1 MHYTF
6 KNVHLRTLEK
16 TWDRRLSVPRSVVNV
31 RIYDYRFVKLYRD
44 TLRLVRELLKHEE
57 TPIELARL
65 IADMLY
71 SANLIDSKQRE
82 HVFADLV
89 WKFSKIQEDYYNR
102 GCKSSVVVKIGIVLT
117 KLLLDVFLEKKSNL
131 VSKSSNVR
139 DESE

>member
-1 MHYTF
+1 MYYTF
-6 KNVHLRTLEK
+6 KNMHLRTLEK